1 MSMPL
6 GPSSLMAKGG
16 VSLLAKGGASLL
28 AKGGVSLLAKGGAD
42 PSLGLTWRFLASCS
56 LVQGG
61 FLLCSSTPAP
71 AVAQTSFSSPSH
83 LHSPALSFSQQTS
96 PFQWQQT
103 AHYSACSSSRSSGS
117 LPSCSSSPVHVQKAY
132 AHQASCWISSPGS
145 NRGQKVMRRVFP
157 LPPAIQSVLDA
168 KLQQTHSQQG
178 QEMPHIPDPT
188 PQPLTQS
195 SRRVGCIAYKAGMTH
210 EWDEHGVRV
219 PLTVLWVDNCQVIGL
234 KWEEKHGY
242 NALVLGAGHSKQ
254 KSLHPGVAGY
264 YIKHELPFKRQV
276 AEFPVSLDA
285 RLPLGFE
292 VTSAHYI
299 PGQTVDVVGWTKWK
313 GFQGVMKRWNFKGMP
328 ATHGNSLSHRHGGAI
343 GGRTDPGKVWKG
355 KKMPGNMGD
364 ERRTVH
370 DCLVYKVDT
379 DRNLIYIRGQVPGPA
394 GRMVLLRDAFNV
406 QHEVRSSWGLP
417 FPTALLPAHADSEQQ
432 VSRGVKVYQRADAP
446 DPYRAYSDDSDYFGV
461 KWTKG

>member
-1 MSMPL
+1 MLRSP
-6 GPSSLMAKGG
+6 A
-16 VSLLAKGGASLL
+16 
-28 AKGGVSLLAKGGAD
+28 SLLAKGGAD
-42 PSLGLTWRFLASCS
+42 LQGASWRFLASC
-56 LVQGG
+56 LLEGG
-61 FLLCSSTPAP
+61 IPLCSSTPAFVP
-71 AVAQTSFSSPSH
+71 ASTQISLSPSSH
-83 LHSPALSFSQQTS
+83 LHTPAPSPPQHTT
-96 PFQWQQT
+96 PFQLQQA
-103 AHYSACSSSRSSGS
+103 AHYSACSSSRRSGS
-117 LPSCSSSPVHVQKAY
+117 LPSCSYSPLQSHAEQLDAT
-132 AHQASCWISSPGS
+132 CWISNQGPV
-145 NRGQKVMRRVFP
+145 RGQKVLRRVFP
-157 LPPAIQSVLDA
+157 LPPAIQAAIDS

-178 QEMPHIPDPT
+178 QGLPHIPDPT

-210 EWDEHGVRV
+210 EWDEQGVRV

-234 KWEEKHGY
+234 KWEDKHGY

-264 YIKHELPFKRQV
+264 YIKHDLPFKRQV

-292 VTSAHYI
+292 VTSAHYV

-370 DCLVYKVDT
+370 DCLVYKV
-379 DRNLIYIRGQVPGPA
+379 GA
-394 GRMVLLRDAFNV
+394 
-406 QHEVRSSWGLP
+406 
-417 FPTALLPAHADSEQQ
+417 EQSTCAKREEQ
-432 VSRGVKVYQRADAP
+432 AWTIWATSRG
-446 DPYRAYSDDSDYFGV
+446 G
-461 KWTKG
+461 